1 LPAAAIGARQ
11 RYAGGHNEKVSVQQI
26 AAEVYASVQRARSLF
41 AAHPTAATGSVD
53 AFESAATS
61 TAAAG
66 RRAAALSGEL
76 AGKYSAFAED
86 TTQSLATAG
95 QTEAALQAR
104 LRAAAA
110 VTQSSAQRLDA
121 ITARTGALTHEAGTA
136 RTPAAQRAMIAALR
150 AELAQARSV
159 LTSTQQQA
167 AAAAGQIRGLGY
179 GSTHRP
185 QRPGGLGDPPLDG
198 PGADRPDPPHGKDPR
213 YWVDVTKI
221 LHVPTGEL
229 APDGYTQIGPGLWY
243 PYDDNKLRVHP
254 APPPAKYP
262 LDISDITAVTP
273 GVLPPYDS
281 TELTPGYYVPRPDPL
296 HHPESSWGPPRMPI
310 DVRDVIQVE
319 PGELAPRDYVEYL
332 PGWWAPRPP
341 STPR

>member
-1 LPAAAIGARQ
+1 
-11 RYAGGHNEKVSVQQI
+11 VSVPQI
-26 AAEVYASVQRARSLF
+26 AAAVYASVQRARSLF
-41 AAHPTAATGSVD
+41 AADPAAATGSVD
-53 AFESAATS
+53 SLESAATS
-61 TAAAG
+61 SAAAG

-86 TTQSLATAG
+86 TTQSLTAAG
-95 QTEAALQAR
+95 QTDAALQAR
-104 LRAAAA
+104 LRTAAA
-110 VTQSSAQRLDA
+110 VTQSGAQRLDA
-121 ITARTGALTHEAGTA
+121 ITARTGALRQEAATA
-136 RTPAAQRAMIAALR
+136 RTPAAQRALIGALR
-150 AELAQARSV
+150 AELAQAQAV
-159 LTSTQQQA
+159 LSSTQQQDG
-167 AAAAGQIRGLGY
+167 AAAGQIRGLGY

-185 QRPGGLGDPPLDG
+185 QRPGGLGDPSPLDG
-198 PGADRPDPPHGKDPR
+198 PDADRPDPPHGKDPR
-213 YWVDVTKI
+213 YWVDVTEI
-221 LHVPTGEL
+221 LHVPAGEL

-243 PYDDNKLRVHP
+243 PYEDNQLRIHP

-273 GVLPPYDS
+273 GVLPPDDS

-310 DVRDVIQVE
+310 DVRDVIHVQ

-332 PGWWAPRPP
+332 PGWWAPRQS